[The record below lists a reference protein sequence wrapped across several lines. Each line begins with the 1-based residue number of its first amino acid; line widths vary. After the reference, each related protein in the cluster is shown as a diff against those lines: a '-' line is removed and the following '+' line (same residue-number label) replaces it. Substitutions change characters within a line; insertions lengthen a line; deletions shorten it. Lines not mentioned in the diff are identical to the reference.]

1 MEQVKSRQRVIDHGE
16 VFTSDREVN
25 AMLDLVDCR
34 VVNQFNDE
42 VSEIVRYLLPEVI
55 DTLLRF
61 KYKEHIY
68 LFLLKILCSH
78 RILLKYLYYHGATLH
93 HLHL

>member
-42 VSEIVRYLLPEVI
+42 VSEIVRYLLPEGI
-55 DTLLRF
+55 DL
-61 KYKEHIY
+61 
-68 LFLLKILCSH
+68 
-78 RILLKYLYYHGATLH
+78 
-93 HLHL
+93 